1 MEEAEQT
8 LAEDTPVPGA
18 PGGSGVCWLI
28 YVGSC
33 ENGFAEAGRIIPL
46 RGTRAVRFGRGSK
59 QGLEIESRNGILHVS
74 IPLGWVSS
82 VHAELRVVAS
92 GGGVE
97 FDLRDLGS
105 RNGTHIERQAI
116 PGIAR
121 IQPGQVFEIGR
132 SFWMVRELEQPALP
146 DEPARALDEVG
157 TSNPRLCAIHR
168 RLHTLA
174 PSDVPL
180 LLRGETGTGKE
191 MLARSI
197 HAASGRK
204 GAFIDANLAALS
216 DEQADKI
223 LFGYSKSAVPGATSD
238 HQGIFEQADDGTL
251 FLDELGELSPTVQ
264 SKLLAALTERRV
276 TRVGEPVSRHFDVR
290 VICSTLQDVH
300 ALVQEGRFRPDLY
313 SRLAGYEAVLPPLRA
328 RREDLG
334 VLTRHMTAAR
344 TRATSRVATRA
355 FRRILSYGW
364 PYNVRELKQTLAT
377 ASILAGS
384 GGEIS
389 REVLD
394 EIMERRKDMPQDPDN
409 VQELRAQL
417 VSNLARAHGDTSE
430 VARAMQRDPREIQ
443 RWIERF
449 DLRPESYEQPKLQ

>member
-1 MEEAEQT
+1 MVA
-8 LAEDTPVPGA
+8 D
-18 PGGSGVCWLI
+18 
-28 YVGSC
+28 
-33 ENGFAEAGRIIPL
+33 
-46 RGTRAVRFGRGSK
+46 
-59 QGLEIESRNGILHVS
+59 
-74 IPLGWVSS
+74 
-82 VHAELRVVAS
+82 RV
-92 GGGVE
+92 
-97 FDLRDLGS
+97 
-105 RNGTHIERQAI
+105 
-116 PGIAR
+116 
-121 IQPGQVFEIGR
+121 
-132 SFWMVRELEQPALP
+132 
-146 DEPARALDEVG
+146 
-157 TSNPRLCAIHR
+157 
-168 RLHTLA
+168 
-174 PSDVPL
+174 
-180 LLRGETGTGKE
+180 
-191 MLARSI
+191 
-197 HAASGRK
+197 
-204 GAFIDANLAALS
+204 
-216 DEQADKI
+216 

-251 FLDELGELSPTVQ
+251 FLDELGELTPTVQ

-300 ALVQEGRFRPDLY
+300 GLVQAGRFRPDLY

-334 VLTRHMTAAR
+334 VLTRHMTTAR

-384 GGEIS
+384 GGEIT

-430 VARAMQRDPREIQ
+430 VAKAMQRDPREIQ